1 MEDSATKGDLTHAVE
16 LIRKDME
23 VMRKDIIITLGSI
36 VAVVGGVILAYLELR
51 GD

>member
-1 MEDSATKGDLTHAVE
+1 ME
-16 LIRKDME
+16 M
-23 VMRKDIIITLGSI
+23 MRKDIIITLGSI